1 VSALLA
7 RVRAL
12 GGRLGLLGWL
22 VVVWVALW
30 GDLSVANVLGGLV
43 LAVLLVVLLPLTD
56 VHETGLV
63 KPLGVARFAV
73 FFAADLVRAS
83 LQVVR
88 LALVPR
94 PLRPAV
100 VRVPVRGASDGLLTL
115 LANAISLTPGTLTLE
130 VDRPNATLYVH
141 VIDTGDGPG
150 AVERVRHEIL
160 RVEHLA
166 VMAVGSPEGRRAIR
180 EAMDETTEV
189 PQ

>member
-1 VSALLA
+1 M
-7 RVRAL
+7 RAL
-12 GGRLGLLGWL
+12 VGRFGLIGWL
-22 VVVWVALW
+22 AVVWVALW
-30 GDLSVANVLGGLV
+30 GDLSVANVVLGLLLG
-43 LAVLLVVLLPLTD
+43 ALLVRLLPLTD

-63 KPLGVARFAV
+63 RPLGVARFAV

-88 LALVPR
+88 LALRPR

-130 VDRPNATLYVH
+130 VDRPRSTLYVH
-141 VIDTGDGPG
+141 VIDVGDGPM
-150 AVERVRHEIL
+150 AVERVRQEIL

-166 VMAVGSPEGRRAIR
+166 VMAVGSAEGRRAIR
-180 EAMDETTEV
+180 EAMDESTEV